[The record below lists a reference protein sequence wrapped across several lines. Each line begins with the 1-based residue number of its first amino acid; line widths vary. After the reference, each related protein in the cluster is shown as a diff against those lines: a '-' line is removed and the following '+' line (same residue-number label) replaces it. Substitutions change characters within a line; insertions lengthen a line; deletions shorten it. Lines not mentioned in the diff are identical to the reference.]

1 MLAKKYI
8 IDEKDLDNLL
18 TAKIKLDF
26 LCAMGLNNWS
36 SLYNDVDKQKYLM
49 ERADGAFDVDDYNL
63 NGTIDEEDDAGE
75 EPIEFEDIAYLE
87 MQDYEVYE

>member
-36 SLYNDVDKQKYLM
+36 SLYNDADKQKYLM
-49 ERADGAFDVDDYNL
+49 ERADGAFDEDDYS
-63 NGTIDEEDDAGE
+63 EE
-75 EPIEFEDIAYLE
+75 EPIEFEDVAYLE

>member
-1 MLAKKYI
+1 
-8 IDEKDLDNLL
+8 
-18 TAKIKLDF
+18 
-26 LCAMGLNNWS
+26 
-36 SLYNDVDKQKYLM
+36 M

-75 EPIEFEDIAYLE
+75 EPLEFEDIAYLE